1 MLCECGQIHFST
13 FHSVSCTSLCCTGSA
28 AGSGSTVDRCTFD
41 LPERVHVWAASNLK
55 LNSYSLWHYLVVIL
69 PIITFL
75 HTSCRTKTTKIR
87 FKSPAVAEKHYLFV
101 SHYQLSSSTYAMRP
115 DLIPAK
121 SMLCKF
127 FYSFISSDR
136 PYIFSISALLV
147 TNKHIGSGLASDY
160 YILHC
165 SITGSWALYCCT
177 WEGLDLMLQRIFEI
191 WSRFLELEAHVS
203 HHPTLLLI
211 HMYSTYSFLCIS
223 QCFRMCAKSISE
235 IVQQNL
241 CCWNSSLASVGNTNK
256 LMTPIVVL
264 VVSRGWSFRFPTN
277 SETSSCVYQNLV
289 NPFTSI

>member
-1 MLCECGQIHFST
+1 
-13 FHSVSCTSLCCTGSA
+13 
-28 AGSGSTVDRCTFD
+28 
-41 LPERVHVWAASNLK
+41 
-55 LNSYSLWHYLVVIL
+55 
-69 PIITFL
+69 
-75 HTSCRTKTTKIR
+75 
-87 FKSPAVAEKHYLFV
+87 
-101 SHYQLSSSTYAMRP
+101 MRP